1 MQDVVM
7 TPVRDSIHRE
17 ITPLNEDDCFL
28 VFDRQRSLFTYP
40 IHFHPEYEIN
50 FIANARGARRVVGD
64 SIEEID
70 DYELVMVGPN
80 LYHGWENFR
89 NTGKVL
95 LHEIT
100 IQFPRD
106 IFGESLIAKNML
118 KPIRDLLNNA
128 QRGLSF
134 SKETARQIE
143 GRLTSLSQKR
153 GFDSFIEFQSLLYDL
168 ATSRGQRLLTNLS
181 FQHSNDFHNSE
192 RIEKIYNYVRANF
205 SKKIMLEEA
214 AALLN
219 MSVVSFSRLIKQRT
233 GKSFIEFVN
242 EMRLG
247 YATRLLIESN
257 KSVSEICYEC
267 GFNNISNFN
276 RTFKKKQKCT
286 PSEFRMNFNGTKNV
300 F

>member
-17 ITPLNEDDCFL
+17 ITPLKEDDCFL

-80 LYHGWENFR
+80 LYHGWKNFR

-134 SKETARQIE
+134 SKETARQKAFDFAE
-143 GRLTSLSQKR
+143 SETGL
-153 GFDSFIEFQSLLYDL
+153 DSFTISIAVVRP
-168 ATSRGQRLLTNLS
+168 ATSRGQRLCNLS
-181 FQHSNDFHNSE
+181 FQHTTIFYDE
-192 RIEKIYNYVRANF
+192 RIEKIYNYVRPISVKNF
-205 SKKIMLEEA
+205 AGRGGWFAEYVGGLFQS
-214 AALLN
+214 
-219 MSVVSFSRLIKQRT
+219 
-233 GKSFIEFVN
+233 
-242 EMRLG
+242 
-247 YATRLLIESN
+247 
-257 KSVSEICYEC
+257 
-267 GFNNISNFN
+267 
-276 RTFKKKQKCT
+276 
-286 PSEFRMNFNGTKNV
+286 PH
-300 F
+300 